1 MYRVKNTIFYVVGK
15 WLPLACLVSVKK
27 KQQKW
32 NSENLPQTNKQNQN
46 AIVIFSLGKKNREE
60 EEAEE
65 LEGEKVC

>member
-1 MYRVKNTIFYVVGK
+1 M
-15 WLPLACLVSVKK
+15 LKK